1 MEDKHCEHLY
11 IGKDNITGVA
21 QLRIGKKLIDQAL
34 QLFYPLKLHCENIKT
49 TNEDEKKNELNPSS
63 MGYCPKGIVAEIAKW
78 RLKDIAIEKDDGDIW

>member
-1 MEDKHCEHLY
+1 M
-11 IGKDNITGVA
+11 
-21 QLRIGKKLIDQAL
+21 RIGKELIDQAL
-34 QLFYPLKLHCENIKT
+34 QLFYPLKLHCVNIKT